1 MATADLF
8 QKIVRMTDAA
18 CDTDHIRIY
27 LDNNA
32 QIPDRTAAILSG
44 GPDPVPAMLDSVNK
58 LSSIG
63 ADVLIM
69 PCNTAHYFL
78 PRLRESS
85 TVPFISML
93 EETALACKQ
102 AHGAAPVGLLGTSG
116 TIRSGNYKQALQAQ
130 QVPCVQPTEEEQAV
144 LMQLIYAVKAGESQL
159 DRQAFLDVLAAM
171 KARGATYFILGCT
184 ELPIL
189 ADLFQ
194 LQESCIDPTT
204 ELARAA
210 ITYCGYQVK
219 SC

>member
-1 MATADLF
+1 
-8 QKIVRMTDAA
+8 
-18 CDTDHIRIY
+18 
-27 LDNNA
+27 
-32 QIPDRTAAILSG
+32 
-44 GPDPVPAMLDSVNK
+44 
-58 LSSIG
+58 
-63 ADVLIM
+63 M

-93 EETALACKQ
+93 EETALACKKI
-102 AHGAAPVGLLGTSG
+102 HGAAPVGLLGTSG
-116 TIRSGNYKQALQAQ
+116 TIRSGIYKKALEAQ
-130 QVPCVQPTEEEQAV
+130 QVPCVEPTEEEQAV